1 VATTAEVVVELALG
15 ANDDTAGLADLE
27 TTFLEAFDS
36 LLMSRAAEV
45 CDSRLGGV
53 EKDVAVMA
61 PRAVCLLVS
70 GVLLLVIP
78 PFGDAVGFAED
89 PVLKRLPLATE
100 PGRLLVGAR
109 FHAVFVT
116 ARHCREK
123 RTRELE
129 VIPINTKV

>member
-1 VATTAEVVVELALG
+1 MATTAEVVVELALG
-15 ANDDTAGLADLE
+15 ANDDTAGFADLE

-53 EKDVAVMA
+53 EKDVAVVT

-70 GVLLLVIP
+70 GVLLVIP
-78 PFGDAVGFAED
+78 PFGDAIGFAED

-116 ARHCREK
+116 ARHCRLKVESV
-123 RTRELE
+123 LE